1 MTDTKDQK
9 QKIATIDP
17 THTVA
22 LFTPNTATLKQVASA
37 GTKTVVNFRAEGEKD
52 GLTPAQ
58 ERQQAERLGLN
69 YLHHPVTA
77 DSLDTATVDD
87 FRRSLDDL
95 PQPVFLHCASGKRA
109 GAMTLMA
116 LAADKGW
123 DGDTALNEG
132 KARGIDLSDEK
143 IGEFVKSYADKK
155 AGK

>member
-1 MTDTKDQK
+1 MTDDA

-17 THTVA
+17 NHTVA
-22 LFTPNTATLKQVASA
+22 LFTPEANTLKQAASA
-37 GTKTVVNFRAEGEKD
+37 GAKSLANFRAEGEKG
-52 GLTPAQ
+52 GLTPDE

-77 DSLDTATVDD
+77 DSLDAALVDD

-123 DGDTALNEG
+123 DGETTLQEG
-132 KARGIDLSDEK
+132 KARGIDLTEEK
-143 IGEFVKSYADKK
+143 IGQFVKSYADDK
-155 AGK
+155 ANA

>member
-1 MTDTKDQK
+1 MTDDA

-17 THTVA
+17 NHTVA
-22 LFTPNTATLKQVASA
+22 LFTPETDTLKQAASA
-37 GTKTVVNFRAEGEKD
+37 GAKSLVNFRADGEKG
-52 GLTPAQ
+52 GLTPDE
-58 ERQQAERLGLN
+58 EREQAERLGLN

-77 DSLDTATVDD
+77 DSLDAALVDD

-123 DGDTALNEG
+123 DGETALQEG
-132 KARGIDLSDEK
+132 KARGIDLTEEK
-143 IGEFVKSYADKK
+143 IGQFVKSYADDK
-155 AGK
+155 ANA

>member
-1 MTDTKDQK
+1 MTDSKDQK

-22 LFTPNTATLKQVASA
+22 LFTPDSGTLIQAASA
-37 GTKTVVNFRAEGEKD
+37 GAKTVVNFREEGEKE
-52 GLTPAQ
+52 GLTPEA
-58 ERQQAERLGLN
+58 ERQQAEKLGLN

-77 DSLDTATVDD
+77 DSLDAATVDD
-87 FRRSLDDL
+87 FRRSLEDL

-123 DGDTALNEG
+123 DGDTALQEG
-132 KARGIDLSDEK
+132 KVRGIDLTKEK
-143 IGEFVKSYADKK
+143 IGEFVKSYADEK

>member
-1 MTDTKDQK
+1 MTDDT

-17 THTVA
+17 NHTVA
-22 LFTPNTATLKQVASA
+22 LFTPDTAALKQTASA
-37 GTKTVVNFRAEGEKD
+37 GVKSVVNFQAEGEKG
-52 GLTPAQ
+52 GLSPDE

-77 DSLDTATVDD
+77 DSLNAALVDD
-87 FRRSLDDL
+87 FRRALDDL

-123 DGDTALNEG
+123 DGETALQEG
-132 KARGIDLSDEK
+132 KARGIDLTEEK
-143 IGEFVKSYADKK
+143 IGQFVKSYADDK
-155 AGK
+155 ANV

>member
-1 MTDTKDQK
+1 MTDDA

-17 THTVA
+17 NHTVA
-22 LFTPNTATLKQVASA
+22 LFTPETGTLKQAASA
-37 GTKTVVNFRAEGEKD
+37 GAKSLVNFRADGEKG
-52 GLTPAQ
+52 GLTPDE
-58 ERQQAERLGLN
+58 EREQAERLGLN

-77 DSLDTATVDD
+77 DSLDAALVDD

-123 DGDTALNEG
+123 DGDTALQEG
-132 KARGIDLSDEK
+132 KARGIDLTEEK
-143 IGEFVKSYADKK
+143 IGQFVKSYADEK
-155 AGK
+155 ANA

>member
-1 MTDTKDQK
+1 MTDNT

-17 THTVA
+17 NHTVA
-22 LFTPNTATLKQVASA
+22 LFTPDTETLKQAASA
-37 GTKTVVNFRAEGEKD
+37 GAKTVVNFRAEGENG
-52 GLTPAQ
+52 GLSPDD

-69 YLHHPVTA
+69 YLHFPVTA
-77 DSLDTATVDD
+77 DSLDAELVDE

-123 DGDTALNEG
+123 DGDAAMQEG
-132 KARGIDLSDEK
+132 KARGIDLTDEK
-143 IGEFVKSYADKK
+143 IGQFVKSYADKK
-155 AGK
+155 ANA

>member
-1 MTDTKDQK
+1 MTDDT

-17 THTVA
+17 NHTVA
-22 LFTPNTATLKQVASA
+22 LFTPDAEALKQTASA
-37 GTKTVVNFRAEGEKD
+37 GVKSVVNFQAEGEKGALSPD
-52 GLTPAQ
+52 E

-77 DSLDTATVDD
+77 DSLDAALVDN
-87 FRRSLDDL
+87 FRRALDDL

-123 DGDTALNEG
+123 DGETALQEG
-132 KARGIDLSDEK
+132 KARGIDLTEEK
-143 IGEFVKSYADKK
+143 IGQFVKSYADDK
-155 AGK
+155 ANV

>member
-1 MTDTKDQK
+1 MTGSKDQG
-9 QKIATIDP
+9 QKIATLDP

-22 LFTPNTATLKQVASA
+22 LFIPDVGTLEQAASA
-37 GTKTVVNFRAEGEKD
+37 GAKTIVNFRASGEEGGISPE
-52 GLTPAQ
+52 
-58 ERQQAERLGLN
+58 EEHQQTERLGLN

-77 DSLDTATVDD
+77 DSLDAALVDD

-123 DGDTALNEG
+123 DGNTALQEG
-132 KARGIDLSDEK
+132 KARGIDLTEET
-143 IGEFVKSYADKK
+143 IGQFVKSYADDK
-155 AGK
+155 AGV